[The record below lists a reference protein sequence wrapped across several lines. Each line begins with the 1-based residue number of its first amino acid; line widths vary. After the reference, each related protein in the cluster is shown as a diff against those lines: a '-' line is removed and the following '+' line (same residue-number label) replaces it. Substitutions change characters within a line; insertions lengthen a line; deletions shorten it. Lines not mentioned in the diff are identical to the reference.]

1 MPRCEALTDAV
12 DVDLDEDEVPMLA
25 PAVAGLGVD
34 AWVQVKDLDIA
45 KAKELGYDPKAILTP

>member
-1 MPRCEALTDAV
+1 VPRCEALTDAV
-12 DVDLDEDEVPMLA
+12 DPGVGVDLDEDEVPMLA

-45 KAKELGYDPKAILTP
+45 KAKELGYDP